1 MGPEELPLVSIIT
14 PSFNQARYI
23 RNTIESVLSQD
34 YPNIEYIVVDGG
46 SSDGTLEILQSY
58 EHLGDRFRYVSE
70 PDNGQSHALNKGFC
84 MANGQIIGWLNSDD
98 TYLPGAIRNA
108 VDMFRANPQF
118 GMVYGKANYTD
129 ENNVVLY
136 PYVVEPYNQ
145 ERLVET
151 CFICQPAAFIR
162 ADVIRSMNG
171 VDESLKFCMDY
182 DLWIR
187 ISRNHPLGY
196 IDDVLA
202 TFRLHDESK
211 TISHWAD
218 VGLPEIVLTSL
229 RHFGTVSG
237 SWVNEFL
244 RVNGQH
250 SMNWLVEQIKAHNIL
265 GPQPTITNMNRYH
278 DHWVPPRFRINVV
291 SSAGNPNMR
300 VRIQGSHM
308 IPYLRKKS
316 SKRLHMT
323 VYINGRKV
331 KRLSFKKGS
340 FLFDLPLITDRSDN
354 IIELVSSTR
363 LVPRK
368 AKINADRRVLSSV
381 IHDVVAYSVAEQ
393 ELYQILMT
401 NPMEAG
407 NWFRQYGVRQ

>member
-1 MGPEELPLVSIIT
+1 MGPEEFPLVSVIT

-23 RNTIESVLSQD
+23 RQTIESVLSQD

-58 EHLGDRFRYVSE
+58 GHLGDRFRYISE
-70 PDNGQSHALNKGFC
+70 PDNGQSHALNKGLH

-98 TYLPGAIRNA
+98 TYLPGAIRKA
-108 VDMFRANPQF
+108 VEMFRANPQF
-118 GMVYGKANYTD
+118 GMVYGKAYYTD
-129 ENNVVLY
+129 ENNVVLR
-136 PYVVEPYNQ
+136 PYAVEPYKK
-145 ERLVET
+145 ERLFET

-162 ADVIRSMNG
+162 ADVFRSMNG

-187 ISRNHPLGY
+187 VSKNHPLGY

-202 TFRLHDESK
+202 TSRLHDECK
-211 TISHWAD
+211 TIAHWGD
-218 VGLPEIVLTSL
+218 IGLPEIVLTSL
-229 RHFGTVSG
+229 KHYGAVSG
-237 SWVNEFL
+237 SWVREFL
-244 RVNGQH
+244 RVNGPQ
-250 SMNWLVEQIKAHNIL
+250 SMKWLFEQIKAHNIL
-265 GPQPTITNMNRYH
+265 GPLPTITEMNRYY

-291 SSAGNPNMR
+291 SSEGNPNMR

-308 IPYLRKKS
+308 IPNLMKKL
-316 SKRLHMT
+316 SKRLRIT

-331 KRLSFKKGS
+331 KRLSFKKGP
-340 FLFDLPLITDRSDN
+340 FVIDLPFKTHRSNN

-381 IHDVVAYSVAEQ
+381 IHDVVAYSAAEQ
-393 ELYQILMT
+393 KLYQILMT
-401 NPMEAG
+401 NPMEVG
-407 NWFRQYGVRQ
+407 NWFRQYGVRR